1 MSTTSQIPLT
11 GNVSKVYFQNPFQ
24 KVNAEDINRLSGANT
39 EDSAIT
45 LLIQAIL
52 TTIGQKNIAYFGF
65 SVSTDGTTISVGPGL
80 IIRSDSIFT
89 FSGVTF
95 IPNSGSLLGIVEIDL
110 VVSETDT
117 KALLFF
123 DNTSK
128 TFEPSPGPSRQS
140 NVVNLYET
148 WTANAPLPSP
158 TPPRIAVLS
167 YTKLNIGTPI
177 TNVTCLL
184 PVYDPKLLGIGLS
197 LNPGI
202 GDISSLSSA
211 INSIYNQLLE
221 KSYILTTPIAGAT
234 PEKYKIQRQG
244 LYSYWS
250 VDDGGTW
257 HPFA

>member
-24 KVNAEDINRLSGANT
+24 KVTADDINRLSGAKSD
-39 EDSAIT
+39 DSAIT

-65 SVSTDGTTISVGPGL
+65 SVSTDGTAISVGQGL
-80 IIRSDSIFT
+80 IIRSDAIFT

-95 IPNSGSLLGIVEIDL
+95 TPNSSSLLGIVEMDL

-140 NVVNLYET
+140 NVIKLYET
-148 WTANAPLPSP
+148 WVSTAPLPSP
-158 TPPRIAVLS
+158 TLPRISLLS
-167 YTKLNIGTPI
+167 YAKQNIGTPVS
-177 TNVTCLL
+177 NVTGLL

-197 LNPGI
+197 LNPLI

-211 INSIYNQLLE
+211 INSIYTQLLE

-244 LYSYWS
+244 IYSYWS